1 MTSLGKNDKE
11 VATVKKFKTLITGFI
26 NTRLGFIITLL
37 FCYWIKTL
45 WAYHTDFSL
54 DLGNIYQVF
63 LTIINPIPL
72 AFLLLGVA
80 LYVKNT
86 RAFYICSW
94 VVYIILNILLISN
107 SIYYREFS
115 DFITVSAMLASSKVS
130 AGLGDSALNLLRIWD
145 IIYILDFI
153 ILISLSITKKIK
165 NDQRPFNKRAAFAIT
180 ALSSLLLSIN
190 LFLAEIDRPELLT
203 RGFSNTYIVRAL
215 GLPAFTLYSGNQTY
229 QAQKERN
236 GATAEE
242 LIDVKTYVK
251 GHYAAPDPQYFG
263 IGKGKNI
270 IVLHLESF
278 QQFLIDYKL
287 KEGDKEY
294 EVTPFINSLYHSN
307 ATLAFPNFFH
317 QVKAGKTS
325 DAETMMENSLFGLN
339 SGSFMVNYGGENTQ
353 FATPSILAQKGGYT
367 SAVFHGNVG
376 TFWNRNNAY
385 KQWGYNYF
393 FDSSYFSKQNS
404 KNSFQY
410 GLNDKY
416 MFKDSIKYL
425 EQMQQPFYTK
435 FITVSNHYPY
445 TSLKGESSEEGF
457 PLAKTDDETI
467 NGYFATA
474 NYLDAA
480 LKSFFDYL
488 KVTGLYENS
497 IFVLYGDHYG
507 ISNSRNSS
515 LAPLLGK
522 DSETW
527 SEYDNAMLQRVPYM
541 IHIPGYTN
549 GSIKE
554 TFGGEIDALPTLL
567 HILGIDTS
575 QFVQLGQDLLS
586 PQNSQIVAQRTS
598 GTYMTPEY
606 TNYSG
611 RLYNTQTGLE
621 ITNPDEMTIAKTKE
635 IRSAVAQ
642 QLAASDAIQTGDL
655 LRFDTQNGLKTI
667 DPNQFIYT
675 KQLKQLKDISAKLG
689 SESTSLYSKNGHK
702 STQKLFKAPSYLEL
716 NPVEADA
723 ATSELK
729 EDNPKNKE

>member
-1 MTSLGKNDKE
+1 M
-11 VATVKKFKTLITGFI
+11 KKFKTLITGFI
-26 NTRLGFIITLL
+26 STRLGFVLTLL
-37 FCYWIKTL
+37 FCYWLKTL

-54 DLGNIYQVF
+54 DLENLYQVF

-72 AFLLLGVA
+72 ALLLLGFA
-80 LYVKNT
+80 LYIKNT
-86 RAFYICSW
+86 RVFYIAAW
-94 VVYIILNILLISN
+94 IAYIILNLLLISN

-145 IIYILDFI
+145 IVYILDFI
-153 ILISLSITKKIK
+153 ILITLTVTKTFKK
-165 NDQRPFNKRAAFAIT
+165 DRRPFNKRASFAIT
-180 ALSSLLLSIN
+180 ALSFLLLSIN

-242 LIDVKTYVK
+242 LVDVKDYVK
-251 GHYAAPDPQYFG
+251 EHYAAPDPQYFG
-263 IGKGKNI
+263 IGKGKNVV
-270 IVLHLESF
+270 VLHLESF

-287 KEGDKEY
+287 KDNDKEY

-307 ATLAFPNFFH
+307 ETLAFSNFFH

-353 FATPSILAQKGGYT
+353 FATPNILAQDGGYT

-393 FDSSYFSKQNS
+393 FDSSYFSEQNS

-425 EQMQQPFYTK
+425 EQLQQPFYTK
-435 FITVSNHYPY
+435 YITVSNHYPY
-445 TSLKGESSEEGF
+445 TSLKGERDEEGF

-488 KVTGLYENS
+488 KATGLYDNS

-515 LAPLLGK
+515 LAPLLDK
-522 DSETW
+522 DPETW

-541 IHIPGYTN
+541 IHIPGFKN
-549 GSIKE
+549 GGIKD
-554 TFGGEIDALPTLL
+554 TFGGEIDSLPTLL
-567 HILGIDTS
+567 HILGIDTTHL
-575 QFVQLGQDLLS
+575 VQLGQDLLS

-611 RLYNTQTGLE
+611 RLYSTQTGLE
-621 ITNPDEMTIAKTKE
+621 ITNPDEMTMAKIKE
-635 IRSAVAQ
+635 IKDATAR
-642 QLAASDAIQTGDL
+642 QLAVSDAVQTGDL
-655 LRFDTQNGLKTI
+655 LRFDSKNGLKVV
-667 DPNQFIYT
+667 DPSEFVYT
-675 KQLKQLKDISAKLG
+675 KQLKHMKAISEKLG
-689 SESTSLYSKNGHK
+689 SHSTSLYSKNGNK
-702 STQKLFKAPSYLEL
+702 STQKIFKAPSYLEL
-716 NPVEADA
+716 NP
-723 ATSELK
+723 K
-729 EDNPKNKE
+729 ENEETAYPPTEKDINQKTKE